1 MTETTS
7 SGTEHQETAPGGS
20 GQSTAEKQLSQAE
33 IDNLVESRLAR
44 QKRELLEQYAD
55 YDDLKAAKARLQ
67 EIEDAGKS
75 EQQRLNEQLAEKD
88 RLLAEREAALAQAQM
103 SSLRATVAADKGV
116 PAGSLTGSTKE
127 ELEASAD
134 QLIAWRDAAKPPTR
148 KAPTSG
154 GLKSGAS
161 SGGDSSADPKER
173 AAAAVRAFR
182 GGA

>member
-7 SGTEHQETAPGGS
+7 SGTEP
-20 GQSTAEKQLSQAE
+20 SQAPAQPE
-33 IDNLVESRLAR
+33 PTEKTFTQA
-44 QKRELLEQYAD
+44 ELDRIVGERVHRAKEQYAD

-161 SGGDSSADPKER
+161 SSGDSSADPKER
-173 AAAAVRAFR
+173 AAAAIRAFR

>member
-1 MTETTS
+1 MTDTSIETDNQA
-7 SGTEHQETAPGGS
+7 GTGTDSKP
-20 GQSTAEKQLSQAE
+20 AEKTFTQAE
-33 IDNLVESRLAR
+33 LDRIVGERVHRA
-44 QKRELLEQYAD
+44 KEQYAD
-55 YDDLKAAKARLQ
+55 YDDLKAAASRLR

-148 KAPTSG
+148 KAPNSG

-161 SGGDSSADPKER
+161 SSGDSSADPKER